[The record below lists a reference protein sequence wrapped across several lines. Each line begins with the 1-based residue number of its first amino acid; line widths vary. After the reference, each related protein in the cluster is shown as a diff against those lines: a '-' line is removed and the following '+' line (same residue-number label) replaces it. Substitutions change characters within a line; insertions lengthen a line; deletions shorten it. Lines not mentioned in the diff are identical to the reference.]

1 MSHGCKNSFN
11 KRKKMTTM
19 TKGKKKKMYLFESHG
34 HKNSSSKRKNIMTIV
49 KIEGEIK
56 KADGCVTWTQK

>member
-19 TKGKKKKMYLFESHG
+19 TKGKKKKMQLFVSHG
-34 HKNSSSKRKNIMTIV
+34 RKNSSSKRKNTMTIV

-56 KADGCVTWTQK
+56 KVDACVTWMQK